1 MKGVVFVD
9 GAHWKEQRGY
19 TIRHLRDLGFG
30 KILIENQVMDE
41 ILELIKEMKNT
52 SEFDPQHIIHFHR
65 NLNVSV
71 LNILWAIL
79 AGTGFNRIGENFQK
93 LMDQFEKF
101 VRGSDS
107 VAAAIPIPV

>member
-9 GAHWKEQRGY
+9 GAHWKDQRGY

-30 KILIENQVMDE
+30 KTFIENQMMDE
-41 ILELIKEMKNT
+41 ILEMKNT
-52 SEFDPQHIIHFHR
+52 SEFDPQHIIHFHC

-71 LNILWAIL
+71 LNILWAIF
-79 AGTGFNRIGENFQK
+79 AGTRFNRIGENFQK

-101 VRGSDS
+101 VRGGDS